1 MMLSHIADIGDHYDL
16 MGPEWTE
23 KSLFKTAL
31 VMSQGVTSKSIWLV
45 SQFVDLFSMQPGQAE
60 DDCLSC

>member
-1 MMLSHIADIGDHYDL
+1 

-31 VMSQGVTSKSIWLV
+31 VMAQGITSKSYMAGLQ
-45 SQFVDLFSMQPGQAE
+45 QFVDLFSMQPKQLEKMIAS
-60 DDCLSC
+60 LANNQVPHQV